1 MREGDEWKT
10 AFKTRD
16 GLYEWMVMPFGLSN
30 APSTFMRF
38 MNHILKPCIGNF
50 VVVYFDDILIYSK
63 NSMEHL
69 EHLRQLFSILREQR
83 LFVNLKKC
91 DFYADRIIFL
101 GYVVTKDGI
110 EMDRSKREAIT
121 NWPTPSSIHDVRSFH
136 GLVSFYRRF
145 IRGFSSIMA
154 PVTECLKGDKFKWT
168 SVAEESFELIKKK
181 VTEAPCLVLPD
192 FNKVFE
198 VECDASQ
205 VGIGAVLSQEGRP
218 IAFFSEKL
226 NEAKRKYSTY
236 DKEFY
241 AIYRALFHWSQY
253 LLYKPFVLFSDHEAL
268 KFINHQHKL
277 NRKHATWV
285 EFLQAYNFT
294 IKHKAGVHNVVAD
307 ALSRRHALVTSMQV
321 QVVGFDVLKELYE
334 EDADF
339 GEIWKVCADKPFKDF
354 VRMDGFLFKG
364 NTLCIPSCSLRLSI
378 LDELHGG
385 TLGGHFGEAKTLAL
399 VKANIF
405 WPKLEK
411 DIARFV
417 KKCVVCMMAKTHG
430 NNAGLYTPLPIPNMS
445 WEEVSLD
452 FVLGLPRT
460 QRNKDLILVVVDR
473 FSKMAHFGPCN
484 KSNDASHVADLYFK
498 EIVRLHGIPKTMVLD
513 RDSKFLS
520 HFWRTLWRKLRT
532 SLLFS
537 TSYHPQTDGQ
547 TEVTNRSLGN
557 LLRSYVGKNMKQWD
571 LILPQ
576 NEFAYN
582 RSMHRTVGKSPFEV
596 VYGLQPIGPME
607 LTPHPTIQQF
617 SRDAEVRAKEIK
629 KLHEEVRLKIEK
641 KNAKYVEQANRRR
654 KYVEFEVGEL
664 VWVHLRKDKIPPGK
678 FGKLKPRV
686 DGPFKIIEKI
696 GENAYKL

>member
-1 MREGDEWKT
+1 MCVDSRIVNNITIEYRFPIPRLDDLLDQLYGASIFSKTDLRSGYHQIRMREGDEWKT

-50 VVVYFDDILIYSK
+50 VVVYFDDIWIYSK

-69 EHLRQLFSILREQR
+69 EHLRQLFSILREHR

-91 DFYADRIIFL
+91 DFYTDRIIFL

-110 EMDRSKREAIT
+110 EMDRRKIEAIT

-145 IRGFSSIMA
+145 IPGFSSIMA
-154 PVTECLKGDKFKWT
+154 PVTECLKGEKFKWT

-218 IAFFSEKL
+218 ITFFSEKL

-253 LLYKPFVLFSDHEAL
+253 LLYTPFVLFSDHEAL

-277 NRKHATWV
+277 NRRHATWV

-307 ALSRRHALVTSMQV
+307 ALSRRHALVTSIQV
-321 QVVGFDVLKELYE
+321 QVVGFDVLKQLYE

-339 GEIWKVCADKPFKDF
+339 GEIWKVCADKPFKGF
-354 VRMDGFLFKG
+354 VRMEGFLFKG

-385 TLGGHFGEAKTLAL
+385 KLGGHFGEAKTLA
-399 VKANIF
+399 
-405 WPKLEK
+405 LEK

-430 NNAGLYTPLPIPNMS
+430 NNAGLYTPLPIPNMP

-452 FVLGLPRT
+452 FFLGLPRT
-460 QRNKDLILVVVDR
+460 QRNKDSILVVVDR
-473 FSKMAHFGPCN
+473 FSKMAHFVPCN
-484 KSNDASHVADLYFK
+484 KSNDASHVTDLYFK
-498 EIVRLHGIPKTMVLD
+498 EIVRLHGIPKTL
-513 RDSKFLS
+513 SFL
-520 HFWRTLWRKLRT
+520 
-532 SLLFS
+532 
-537 TSYHPQTDGQ
+537 
-547 TEVTNRSLGN
+547 VT
-557 LLRSYVGKNMKQWD
+557 
-571 LILPQ
+571 
-576 NEFAYN
+576 F
-582 RSMHRTVGKSPFEV
+582 
-596 VYGLQPIGPME
+596 
-607 LTPHPTIQQF
+607 
-617 SRDAEVRAKEIK
+617 
-629 KLHEEVRLKIEK
+629 
-641 KNAKYVEQANRRR
+641 
-654 KYVEFEVGEL
+654 
-664 VWVHLRKDKIPPGK
+664 
-678 FGKLKPRV
+678 
-686 DGPFKIIEKI
+686 
-696 GENAYKL
+696 

>member
-1 MREGDEWKT
+1 
-10 AFKTRD
+10 
-16 GLYEWMVMPFGLSN
+16 
-30 APSTFMRF
+30 
-38 MNHILKPCIGNF
+38 
-50 VVVYFDDILIYSK
+50 
-63 NSMEHL
+63 
-69 EHLRQLFSILREQR
+69 
-83 LFVNLKKC
+83 
-91 DFYADRIIFL
+91 
-101 GYVVTKDGI
+101 
-110 EMDRSKREAIT
+110 MDRSKIEAIT
-121 NWPTPSSIHDVRSFH
+121 NWPTPRSIHDVRSFL
-136 GLVSFYRRF
+136 GLVSFFRRF

-154 PVTECLKGDKFKWT
+154 PVTECLKGDKFKWS
-168 SVAEESFELIKKK
+168 SVAEESFDLIKKK

-198 VECDASQ
+198 VECDVSQ

-236 DKEFY
+236 DKELY

-253 LLYKPFVLFSDHEAL
+253 LLYKSFVLFSDHEAL

-277 NRKHATWV
+277 NRRHATWV

-334 EDADF
+334 ENADF
-339 GEIWKVCADKPFKDF
+339 GEIWKVCTDKPFKDF

-399 VKANIF
+399 VKPNFF

-430 NNAGLYTPLPIPNMS
+430 NNAGLYTPLPIPNMP

-460 QRNKDLILVVVDR
+460 QRNKDSILVVVDR
-473 FSKMAHFGPCN
+473 FSKMAHFVPCN

-498 EIVRLHGIPKTMVLD
+498 EIVRLHGIPKTMVSD
-513 RDSKFLS
+513 QDSKFLS
-520 HFWRTLWRKLRT
+520 HFWRTLWRKLGT
-532 SLLFS
+532 ALLFS

-557 LLRSYVGKNMKQWD
+557 FLRSYVGKNVKQWD
-571 LILPQ
+571 LVLPQ
-576 NEFAYN
+576 IEFAYN
-582 RSMHRTVGKSPFEV
+582 RSMHRTVGKK
-596 VYGLQPIGPME
+596 PI
-607 LTPHPTIQQF
+607 
-617 SRDAEVRAKEIK
+617 
-629 KLHEEVRLKIEK
+629 
-641 KNAKYVEQANRRR
+641 
-654 KYVEFEVGEL
+654 
-664 VWVHLRKDKIPPGK
+664 
-678 FGKLKPRV
+678 
-686 DGPFKIIEKI
+686 
-696 GENAYKL
+696 